1 MTDFF
6 QRNKKLILHTSFWSV
21 YASLFFYTIGFG
33 KDGEANWGRIMS
45 DGSFHVLSLLGIS
58 YLNYFYFLPR
68 LIRDQ
73 AVGRYLLTFGPLFV
87 VFSYFFL
94 WGKELIL
101 GYYFPGSDWMYSPR
115 FAANVITSA
124 FFATVCV
131 GLLRFV
137 EDYFELEARRKE
149 LENQQLTSELQFLK
163 AQINPHFLFNTLNN
177 LYYLAINESSRTP
190 EVIAKLSGM
199 MRYMLYD
206 SNHPLVP
213 LAREIE
219 YIENYLS
226 LERLRLD
233 DRVPITFEVA
243 GEVEGVRIAPLI
255 LITFL
260 ENAFK
265 HGVSGSAEGDVFITV
280 RLDVE
285 AGSCHYRVTN
295 SKLAAGSKTLNEKSG
310 IGLQNVRRR
319 LELSYPDRYRL
330 HTDETEDRYRVD
342 LQLQLA

>member
-1 MTDFF
+1 MASFF
-6 QRNKKLILHTSFWSV
+6 QRHKKFILHFAFWAV
-21 YASLFFYTIGFG
+21 YASLFFYTIGFSR
-33 KDGEANWGRIMS
+33 DGEPNWGRIYS
-45 DGSFHVLSLLGIS
+45 DGSFHILALLGIS

-68 LIRDQ
+68 LIRKQ
-73 AVGRYLLTFGPLFV
+73 QVGHYLLTFGSLFV
-87 VFSYFFL
+87 AFSFL
-94 WGKELIL
+94 FLRGKQIIL
-101 GYYFPGSDWMYSPR
+101 HHYMPEADWIYSPR
-115 FAANVITSA
+115 FTVNVVTSG
-124 FFATVCV
+124 FFAVVCV
-131 GLLRFV
+131 GLLKFV

-177 LYYLAINESSRTP
+177 LYYLAVNQSSRTP

-213 LAREIE
+213 LSKEID

-233 DRVPITFEVA
+233 DRVPITFEVE
-243 GEVEGVRIAPLI
+243 GQVEGVRIAPLI

-265 HGVSGSAEGDVFITV
+265 HGVSGAAEDVFITV
-280 RLDVE
+280 RLDIN

-295 SKLAAGSKTLNEKSG
+295 SKLAAGSKTLSEKSG

-319 LELSYPDRYRL
+319 LELSYPDRYAL
-330 HTDETEDRYRVD
+330 HTDESEDRYHVD

>member
-1 MTDFF
+1 MTDLL
-6 QRNKKLILHTSFWSV
+6 QRHKKLLLHLAFWSV
-21 YASLFFYTIGFG
+21 YASLFLYTISFG
-33 KDGEANWGRIMS
+33 RDGEPNWGRILS
-45 DGSFHVLSLLGIS
+45 DGSFHVLSLLGVS
-58 YLNYFYFLPR
+58 YLNYFFFLPR
-68 LIRDQ
+68 LIRDRRI
-73 AVGRYLLTFGPLFV
+73 GLYLLTFGPVFLA
-87 VFSYFFL
+87 FSYLFL
-94 WGKELIL
+94 QGKQLIL
-101 GYYFPGSDWMYSPR
+101 AYYFPDSGWMFSPR
-115 FAANVITSA
+115 FAVNVIMSG
-124 FFATVCV
+124 FFAVSCV
-131 GLLRFV
+131 GLLKFV
-137 EDYFELEARRKE
+137 EDYFELEARSRE

-243 GEVEGVRIAPLI
+243 GQVEGVRIAPLI

-295 SKLAAGSKTLNEKSG
+295 SKLAEGSKTLNEKSG